1 MQRLNFFSLKE
12 KILWSYL
19 CQDSSAVEIPAKK
32 CRGRGGRLCHFMQRE
47 VYLFSHLIQYAYF
60 NLHLLSYVNMSK
72 RAVFI
77 ELEEY
82 RIKGYIS
89 KLGLFATW
97 IIRRNLALGKF
108 VLWRCSQ
115 SGVLEKQP
123 AWLLKETL
131 WTVIAPSLFPL

>member
-19 CQDSSAVEIPAKK
+19 LCQDSSAVEIPVKK
-32 CRGRGGRLCHFMQRE
+32 RGGRGGGLCHFMQRE

-77 ELEEY
+77 E
-82 RIKGYIS
+82 
-89 KLGLFATW
+89 
-97 IIRRNLALGKF
+97 
-108 VLWRCSQ
+108 
-115 SGVLEKQP
+115 
-123 AWLLKETL
+123 
-131 WTVIAPSLFPL
+131 